1 MPTSTTT
8 ARKTPARRPAAPQD
22 RKAKAVKAK
31 PAHVK
36 GWELLKP
43 LSDIPVWDQTEL
55 FDSLL
60 EIIAEHEAGNVSETR
75 FVGVIAK
82 RLMDFAVDKDAYLA
96 FVSGP
101 QAITN
106 AAPLVMTWID
116 QMGELKPSDS

>member
-1 MPTSTTT
+1 MPTSTT

-43 LSDIPVWDQTEL
+43 LNEIPVWDQTEL

-60 EIIAEHEAGNVSETR
+60 EIIGQHDAGEVSETR
-75 FVGVIAK
+75 FVGVIAQ

-101 QAITN
+101 QAIVN
-106 AAPLVMTWID
+106 AAPLVMAWVE